1 VYGFR
6 AHGFGRIT
14 LGTWFWAYVFGRMD
28 FAEETRS
35 RGLNRQSQSVLKLI
49 VM

>member
-1 VYGFR
+1 VHGFG
-6 AHGFGRIT
+6 ALGFGRIT
-14 LGTWFWAYVFGRMD
+14 LGTWFWAYVFGHMD

-35 RGLNRQSQSVLKLI
+35 KGLNRQSQSVLKLI